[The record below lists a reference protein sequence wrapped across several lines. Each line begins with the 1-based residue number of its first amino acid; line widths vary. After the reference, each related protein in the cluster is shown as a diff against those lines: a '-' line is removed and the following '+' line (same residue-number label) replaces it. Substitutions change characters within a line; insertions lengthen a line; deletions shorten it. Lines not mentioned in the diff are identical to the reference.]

1 MFISNTK
8 QILTNIQIGYKTLA
22 GSDTRSL
29 VRNIPLTL
37 LPDVISILSLLLNLF
52 WKSIIFK
59 VSTKFLS
66 LLLVLYL
73 SNLYDFRFNPV
84 MISFVSDILNSLS
97 SKTTATL
104 RIFFFSK

>member
-1 MFISNTK
+1 MS
-8 QILTNIQIGYKTLA
+8 TNLDGYKTFA

-29 VRNIPLTL
+29 VRNTPLTL

-52 WKSIIFK
+52 WRSMIFK

-73 SNLYDFRFNPV
+73 SNLYDFKLNPV
-84 MISFVSDILNSLS
+84 IINFFSDVLNSLS
-97 SKTTATL
+97 SKIIAAL
-104 RIFFFSK
+104 IIFFF